1 MTDPPLPTE
10 ILCKIFSYVN
20 DEKSIRS
27 ATATC
32 RQWEEIIRGNEKLSG
47 NVSLKSIWAKDLR
60 MKIENSEWIWDRWP
74 SLKTLQL
81 VCWDLRERSEE
92 MKSLKLV
99 KFDQACQKLE
109 KIILLDVNCDL
120 TEISPIYDPKVG
132 EIKELSFNPKLGI
145 EPLSIEHVT
154 SMSIRYPGPE
164 MIYDVPDLTLKLI
177 GKNAKNL
184 KNLAIIMKPQCWLP
198 DTIRMGLAP
207 MFRGLKDSLKSVCLD
222 FVVNDYTR
230 DMKCELIE
238 ALAHNCV
245 NLESLQIKDH
255 NPYSPSPIVFNC
267 FKNLKELIVPKL
279 CFINSMIGDINSL
292 THLFVENASL
302 QEFKD
307 FDFANIGEKL
317 KKLRKFD
324 VKVVPGNTTTNRKAT
339 LNDDEWCYVENHIYL
354 WKQKLDVSFHD
365 VTEVK
370 IVILKHIEDPQMNI
384 EPIRIE
390 LIKKPFQNTNHYL
403 LFTKPDDKIPWEDET
418 KKEKVTRIPNSR
430 EEISREFLS
439 EFNLRSQSQ
448 ETPEYSDQEDTE
460 NPENLD
466 QNYQVL
472 IYPLLNLEDDLDNQ
486 QEDQEDY
493 WNDDWYETSDQ
504 EGDQE
509 VAEISKRLADTVV
522 NHRE

>member
-1 MTDPPLPTE
+1 
-10 ILCKIFSYVN
+10 
-20 DEKSIRS
+20 
-27 ATATC
+27 
-32 RQWEEIIRGNEKLSG
+32 
-47 NVSLKSIWAKDLR
+47 
-60 MKIENSEWIWDRWP
+60 MKIENSEWIWERWP

-109 KIILLDVNCDL
+109 KMILLDVNCDL
-120 TEISPIYDPKVG
+120 TEISHIYDPKVG
-132 EIKELSFNPKLGI
+132 EIKELSFTPKLGI

-184 KNLAIIMKPQCWLP
+184 KNLTIIMKPLCWLP
-198 DTIRMGLAP
+198 DTLRMGITP
-207 MFRGLKDSLKSVCLD
+207 MFRGLSASLKSVCLD

-230 DMKCELIE
+230 EMKCELLD
-238 ALAHNCV
+238 ALAYNCV
-245 NLESLQIKDH
+245 HLESLQFKDR

-279 CFINSMIGDINSL
+279 CFINALIGDANSL
-292 THLFVENASL
+292 TKLFVDNASL

-307 FDFANIGEKL
+307 FDFKRIGEKL
-317 KKLRKFD
+317 AKLRKFD

-339 LNDDEWCYVENHIYL
+339 LNDEEWCHVENNISL
-354 WKQKLDVSFHD
+354 WKETLDASFQA

-390 LIKKPFQNTNHYL
+390 VIKKPFQNTNHYVL
-403 LFTKPDDKIPWEDET
+403 LTTPEIKSKITWVDET
-418 KKEKVTRIPNSR
+418 KNTEAVTITPYSKK
-430 EEISREFLS
+430 EISREVQD
-439 EFNLRSQSQ
+439 EFNLRSQPQ
-448 ETPEYSDQEDTE
+448 E
-460 NPENLD
+460 NPENPED
-466 QNYQVL
+466 PEQTYQVL
-472 IYPLLNLEDDLDNQ
+472 IYPLSDFEDIENA
-486 QEDQEDY
+486 EEEQEDY

-504 EGDQE
+504 EDDQE
-509 VAEISKRLADTVV
+509 LMKIVKGLADTEV
-522 NHRE
+522 N

>member
-47 NVSLKSIWAKDLR
+47 YVSLKSIWAKDLR

-154 SMSIRYPGPE
+154 SMNIRYPGPE

-184 KNLAIIMKPQCWLP
+184 KNLTIIMKPQCWLP

-267 FKNLKELIVPKL
+267 FKNLKEL
-279 CFINSMIGDINSL
+279 
-292 THLFVENASL
+292 
-302 QEFKD
+302 
-307 FDFANIGEKL
+307 
-317 KKLRKFD
+317 
-324 VKVVPGNTTTNRKAT
+324 
-339 LNDDEWCYVENHIYL
+339 
-354 WKQKLDVSFHD
+354 
-365 VTEVK
+365 
-370 IVILKHIEDPQMNI
+370 
-384 EPIRIE
+384 
-390 LIKKPFQNTNHYL
+390 
-403 LFTKPDDKIPWEDET
+403 
-418 KKEKVTRIPNSR
+418 
-430 EEISREFLS
+430 
-439 EFNLRSQSQ
+439 
-448 ETPEYSDQEDTE
+448 
-460 NPENLD
+460 
-466 QNYQVL
+466 
-472 IYPLLNLEDDLDNQ
+472 
-486 QEDQEDY
+486 
-493 WNDDWYETSDQ
+493 
-504 EGDQE
+504 
-509 VAEISKRLADTVV
+509 KR
-522 NHRE
+522 